1 MTYDFW
7 ATAAIA
13 DELRRTIA
21 PGRVQ
26 QVLQVDAASLALEV
40 YAGRGRHYLLLSADP
55 QTPRVHLLSDKPRRG
70 VDTASTL
77 LQLLRKYVRGATL
90 TAVRQPPWERVLW
103 LDCQHPEFGQTS
115 IVVELIGRWANLLL
129 VRGVDDFRILE
140 CLHRHRPQ
148 EGAVRPALPGQL
160 YQPPPAQDGLPPD
173 AFDLAQAAR
182 LLAAASPETPLWRV
196 LVDGLQGVSPLAA
209 REMVQRSLGDTQ
221 ARAGQIGELMP
232 LVETVAAWVEM
243 LAAGRWE
250 PCLARTAAGAPI
262 AFAPYLLSQ
271 HGEAQI
277 EALASI
283 SLAVEQFYGEKT
295 QSTGDGYA
303 AARRQVEASIQR
315 AVRGLEKRQAAIER
329 ELRPAAE
336 IERLR
341 ASGEWILALATQVA
355 PRQAEL
361 TLPEGVELP
370 PIRLDPALSP
380 ASNAAAYFKRYRK
393 AQRAAAMG
401 QPRLE
406 ALAGELAYL
415 EQLAADL
422 ALAADR
428 NEIDAARAALAEAG
442 YARQRKLARSE
453 TGQSRARSETGQ
465 SRARSETGQS
475 RAETGQSKAQVQ
487 GPRRIISQE
496 GHTILV
502 GRNSRQNEQITFDLA
517 GPNDLWLH
525 ARGWPGSHVV
535 IRNGGQPVSEE
546 TVAQAA
552 GLAAFYSKA
561 QREAWVD
568 VIVVEKR
575 RVRRPPGRRHPGMA
589 RVEGERVMRV
599 RPQEA
604 AS

>member
-13 DELRRTIA
+13 DELRRTIT

-40 YAGRGRHYLLLSADP
+40 YADRARRYLLLSADLHA
-55 QTPRVHLLSDKPRRG
+55 PRVHLLRDKPRRG

-77 LQLLRKYVRGATL
+77 LQLLRKYVRGAAL
-90 TAVRQPPWERVLW
+90 VAVHHPPWERVLW
-103 LDCQHPEFGQTS
+103 LDFQHPEFGQTS

-140 CLHRHRPQ
+140 CLHHHRPQ
-148 EGAVRPALPGQL
+148 EGVLRPALPGQL
-160 YQPPPAQDGLPPD
+160 YQPPPAQGGMTPD
-173 AFDLAQAAR
+173 AFDLAQATR
-182 LLAAASPETPLWRV
+182 LLAAAPPETPLWRV
-196 LVDGLQGVSPLAA
+196 LVDSLQGVSPLAA
-209 REMVQRSLGDTQ
+209 REMVQRSLGDAQ
-221 ARAGQIGELMP
+221 ARAGQAGVMTP
-232 LVETVAAWVEM
+232 LVETVADWVEM
-243 LAAGRWE
+243 LHAGRWQ
-250 PCLARTAAGAPI
+250 PCLARSATGAAI
-262 AFAPYLLSQ
+262 AFAPYLLTQ
-271 HGEAQI
+271 HGGAQI

-283 SLAVEQFYGEKT
+283 SLAVEQFYGE
-295 QSTGDGYA
+295 QSESIGDTYA

-315 AVRGLEKRQAAIER
+315 AARWLEKRQVALER
-329 ELRPAAE
+329 ELRPAEE

-341 ASGEWILALATQVA
+341 ASGEWILALATQIA

-361 TLPEGVELP
+361 ALPEGVELP
-370 PIRLDPALSP
+370 PIRLDPTLPP
-380 ASNAAAYFKRYRK
+380 AGNAAAYFKRYRK

-406 ALAGELAYL
+406 ALAAELSYL
-415 EQLAADL
+415 EQLSADL

-428 NEIDAARAALAEAG
+428 NEIDAVRTALAEAG
-442 YARQRKLARSE
+442 YLRQRKLARSAPP
-453 TGQSRARSETGQ
+453 GSLAQ
-465 SRARSETGQS
+465 
-475 RAETGQSKAQVQ
+475 TGQSKIQVQ
-487 GPRRIISQE
+487 GPRRIVSQE
-496 GHTILV
+496 GYTILV

-535 IRNGGQPVSEE
+535 IRSGGQPVSDE

-568 VIVVEKR
+568 VIVVERR
-575 RVRRPPGRRHPGMA
+575 RVRRPPGKRHPGMA
-589 RVEGERVMRV
+589 RVDGERVVRV
-599 RPQEA
+599 RPAGDVNEA
-604 AS
+604 SLQKSL